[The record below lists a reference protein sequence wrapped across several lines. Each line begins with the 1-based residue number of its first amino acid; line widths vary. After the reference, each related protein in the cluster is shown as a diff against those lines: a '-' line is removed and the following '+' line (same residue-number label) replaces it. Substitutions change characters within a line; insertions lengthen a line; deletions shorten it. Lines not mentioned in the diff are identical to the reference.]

1 MPMYNREILYDV
13 LNNNGIFFDEGKPDQ
28 PLEMDSLTFVTL
40 IVDIENS
47 YGITYPQEHIV
58 YDKDLTLIQLEEVIQ
73 SLLIQGSV
81 V

>member
-1 MPMYNREILYDV
+1 MSTYSREILFSL
-13 LNNNGIFFDEGKPDQ
+13 LNNNGIFFDEENLDQ
-28 PLEMDSLTFVTL
+28 HLEMDSMTFVTL

-47 YGITYPQEHIV
+47 FGITYPDELMY
-58 YDKDLTLIQLEEVIQ
+58 YDENLTLLRLEEVIQ